1 MQFSFI
7 KSLKLFNSVYILYFS
22 IYNYYISIE
31 LSYFKLILWFELFE
45 LISKVPLISLN
56 GLKK

>member
-7 KSLKLFNSVYILYFS
+7 KSLKFFNSVYVLYFS